1 LAVKNAVV
9 LLSGLTDSDEEG
21 SILAP

>member
-1 LAVKNAVV
+1 LAVKNALV